1 MQSLRSLNEAI
12 IAPNGDVHTGLQ
24 QGRQQALRHTAPGD
38 DNDNDDDD
46 FDDDDDDDD
55 DGSDDDDFDDDD
67 FDDDDFDDAGSDDD
81 DDDDD
86 DDMPTA
92 YLPAFLSSGVH
103 P

>member
-38 DNDNDDDD
+38 DDDN
-46 FDDDDDDDD
+46 DDDDDD

-67 FDDDDFDDAGSDDD
+67 FDDDDFDDDGSDDD

-92 YLPAFLSSGVH
+92 YLPAFLSSGVY